1 MFRTNKDKIYDN
13 FYYDFQTPEN
23 QKKIDENI
31 KNIVIP
37 QLPSRKR
44 SLKECNPQ
52 IQLKDVKIKINND
65 NTVNYSTNQAKF
77 STNQTN
83 FSTNQSIYSTNQSKK
98 FKFDDTKSPITP
110 QKITVSINSD
120 QFTGYALTEADVDTE
135 RY

>member
-1 MFRTNKDKIYDN
+1 MFRTNQDKIYDN

-37 QLPSRKR
+37 QLPNRKR
-44 SLKECNPQ
+44 SLKDCNPSL
-52 IQLKDVKIKINND
+52 QLKDVKIKINND
-65 NTVNYSTNQAKF
+65 TTVNYSTNQMK
-77 STNQTN
+77 
-83 FSTNQSIYSTNQSKK
+83 YSTNQSPYATNQSNN
-98 FKFDDTKSPITP
+98 FKQDFTKSPITP
-110 QKITVSINSD
+110 QKVTVSINSD